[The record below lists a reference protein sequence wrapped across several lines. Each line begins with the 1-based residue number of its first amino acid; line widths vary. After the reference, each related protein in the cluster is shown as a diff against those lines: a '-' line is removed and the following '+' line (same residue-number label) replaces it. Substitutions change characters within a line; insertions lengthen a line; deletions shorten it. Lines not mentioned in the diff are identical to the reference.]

1 MNILYFGT
9 VCDLES
15 YELLLKDCSAKP
27 SVAPILFETALLKG
41 FYKNGA
47 SVEIH
52 SFPMIPTFPH
62 FRILHFGGNSE
73 KLSCGYSCRWLN
85 TVNIPVLKQL
95 SRRLDARRRMKR
107 WIKRNTGDGV
117 IITYSIPPFMV
128 KDVITY
134 ARRYHVKAVAI
145 VTDLLRDMYMNEDS
159 STWMYKLKNLYLKP
173 ALRMQGEYDGYIYL
187 TEAMRDAVAP
197 DKPYIVMEG
206 IADVS
211 NLHPPQPREPST
223 PRAIMYAGMLYE
235 KYGVIN
241 LLDAFQKLDLPS
253 IELWLFGE
261 GDAISEITKRAETDG
276 RIRFFGRVS
285 HDEILSYERKAAL
298 LVNPRDADEL
308 FTQYSFPSKTIE
320 YMFSGT
326 PLLTT
331 KLKGIPDEYFNY
343 VFTAESNKP
352 DDLADG
358 IRRALMHSEKER
370 TKLGTDAQRF
380 IAERKNAAIQAKR
393 ILSFLEEQ
401 VKNNDKDQH

>member
-15 YELLLKDCSAKP
+15 YDQLLMDCSAKP

-41 FYKNGA
+41 FHENGA

-62 FRILHFGGNSE
+62 IRLLHFGGNCE

-95 SRRLDARRRMKR
+95 SRRLDARRMIKR
-107 WIKRNTGDGV
+107 WIKRYEGDGV
-117 IITYSIPPFMV
+117 IVTYSIPPFMV
-128 KDVITY
+128 KEVINF
-134 ARRYHVKAVAI
+134 ARRYHVKVVAI

-159 STWMYKLKNLYLKP
+159 GTWMYKLKSLYLKP
-173 ALRMQGEYDGYIYL
+173 ALRMQGEYDGYVYL
-187 TEAMRDAVAP
+187 TEAMHEVVAP
-197 DKPYIVMEG
+197 EKAYLVMEG

-211 NLHPPQPREPST
+211 DVYPPQPRELSL
-223 PRAIMYAGMLYE
+223 PRAVMYAGMLYE
-235 KYGVIN
+235 KYGIIN
-241 LLDAFQKLDLPS
+241 LLDAFQKLDLPDV
-253 IELWLFGE
+253 ELWLFGE
-261 GDAISEITKRAETDG
+261 GTAVAEIVRRGQTDK
-276 RIRFFGRVS
+276 RIRYFGRVS
-285 HDEILSYERKAAL
+285 HEEILDHERKATL
-298 LVNPRDADEL
+298 LVNPRDVDEL

-331 KLKGIPDEYFNY
+331 RLKGIPNEDFNY
-343 VFTAESNKP
+343 VFTAESNQP

-358 IRRALMHSEKER
+358 MRRALMLTEEER
-370 TKLGTDAQRF
+370 NKFGADAQRF
-380 IAERKNAAIQAKR
+380 IIERKNSTVQAAR
-393 ILSFLEEQ
+393 ILSFIEEK
-401 VKNNDKDQH
+401 VMNEGKD